1 MNVLDKRNIS
11 EIILIR
17 HVSSS
22 VTKMTDMR
30 THQSVIDLKLWV
42 RHLVDLPTSRGINMM
57 FKGRQLYND
66 DDIGDIGKLFHK

>member
-1 MNVLDKRNIS
+1 MHVLDKRNIS

-17 HVSSS
+17 HVLSS

-30 THQSVIDLKLWV
+30 SHQNVIDLKLWV
-42 RHLVDLPTSRGINMM
+42 RQNVDVPTSRGIIMM